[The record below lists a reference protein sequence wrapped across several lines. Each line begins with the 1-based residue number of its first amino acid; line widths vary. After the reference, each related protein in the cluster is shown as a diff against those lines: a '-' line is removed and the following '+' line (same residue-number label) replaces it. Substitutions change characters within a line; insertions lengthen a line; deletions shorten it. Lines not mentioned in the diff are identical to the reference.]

1 MIWIFIYLIK
11 GLLAVWN
18 MNLVYFNV
26 CDVLSRYLKFNS
38 KFPLVMYAYS
48 LVELITN
55 IFLSKKMYSGGGC
68 TNWGEF
74 GKSWKGP
81 DAAEQPHLILLQ
93 VKLDYIP
100 NILPQTECPAKLA
113 FRL

>member
-55 IFLSKKMYSGGGC
+55 IFLSKKMYSGGGA
-68 TNWGEF
+68 
-74 GKSWKGP
+74 P
-81 DAAEQPHLILLQ
+81 
-93 VKLDYIP
+93 
-100 NILPQTECPAKLA
+100 TEEN
-113 FRL
+113 